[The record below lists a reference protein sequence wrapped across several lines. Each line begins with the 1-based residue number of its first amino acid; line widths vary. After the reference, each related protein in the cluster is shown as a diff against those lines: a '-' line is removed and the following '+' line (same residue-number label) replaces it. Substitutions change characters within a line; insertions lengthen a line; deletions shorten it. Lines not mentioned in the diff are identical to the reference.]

1 MKRNNSIKNVLAGLV
16 CGSLALVCCT
26 TVCDGATKKSEA
38 AAPSSEAGSPIT
50 VNRTASV
57 GSGVFVGVSVDGKRV
72 KTLMKGSI
80 YKGTLSPGKHVIS
93 IVADPNTS
101 GQREVKVEVTAEK
114 DRAYSFV
121 VSRDKSGQLAL
132 TKNP

>member
-1 MKRNNSIKNVLAGLV
+1 MKIFLTGLV
-16 CGSLALVCCT
+16 CVCLGLICGT
-26 TVCDGATKKSEA
+26 ATCDGATKKAEA
-38 AAPSSEAGSPIT
+38 AAQGGEAGSPIT

-93 IVADPNTS
+93 IMADPNTT
-101 GQREVKVEVTAEK
+101 GQREVKVEIIAEK
-114 DRAYSFV
+114 DRAYSFI

-132 TKNP
+132 TKNS